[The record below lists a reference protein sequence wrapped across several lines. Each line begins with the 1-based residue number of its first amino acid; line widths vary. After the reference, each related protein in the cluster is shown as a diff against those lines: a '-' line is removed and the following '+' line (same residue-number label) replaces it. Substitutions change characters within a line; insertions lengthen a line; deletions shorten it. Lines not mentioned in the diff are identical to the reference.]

1 MKRWTLLIV
10 IFIGVIL
17 ALPCAN
23 GAPEQDPARS
33 ALASGSEPGNLSHD
47 QPKATEDLRHNTSTE
62 YEGSRARLQ
71 HARDVLHQATDDAV
85 QGLQQQLKKAQNQLD
100 ALAARLE
107 EAARSAPDKT
117 ATAAR
122 QAEESI
128 GLRARRIE
136 ARALLLHAKAKATL
150 AVRAASKYDFPRAE
164 QRLAE
169 ATELLRRA
177 RATLYDDHAYDDQMD
192 DMEAALH
199 QAGAAVKEKAK
210 DALTTIQK
218 VVSESDRI
226 VGSLESSEAK
236 AVIRGV

>member
-10 IFIGVIL
+10 IFIGVVL
-17 ALPCAN
+17 ALPCAS
-23 GAPEQDPARS
+23 GAPEQNPPRS
-33 ALASGSEPGNLSHD
+33 ALAPASGSEPGNLSND
-47 QPKATEDLRHNTSTE
+47 QPKANTPTG
-62 YEGSRARLQ
+62 YEGGRARLQ
-71 HARDVLHQATDDAV
+71 HAREVLRQTTDEAV

-100 ALAARLE
+100 ALAAWLE

-128 GLRARRIE
+128 GLRVRRIE

-150 AVRAASKYDFPRAE
+150 AVRAASKYDFPRAK
-164 QRLAE
+164 QRIEE

-177 RATLYDDHAYDDQMD
+177 RATLYDDHAYDDEMD

-199 QAGAAVKEKAK
+199 QAGAAVKENAK
-210 DALTTIQK
+210 DALTKIQK
-218 VVSESDRI
+218 VMSDSDRI
-226 VGSLESSEAK
+226 VGSLEVNEAR
-236 AVIRGV
+236 AIVQGR

>member
-17 ALPCAN
+17 ALPCAS

-33 ALASGSEPGNLSHD
+33 ALASGSEPGNLSND
-47 QPKATEDLRHNTSTE
+47 QARASRELSHSTPTG

-71 HARDVLHQATDDAV
+71 HARDVLHQTTDEAV
-85 QGLQQQLKKAQNQLD
+85 QGLQQQLKKAQKQLD
-100 ALAARLE
+100 VLAARLE
-107 EAARSAPDKT
+107 EAARSAPGKT

-128 GLRARRIE
+128 GLRVRRIE
-136 ARALLLHAKAKATL
+136 ARALLLQAKAKATL
-150 AVRAASKYDFPRAE
+150 AVRAASKYDFPRSE

-199 QAGAAVKEKAK
+199 QASAAVKENAK
-210 DALTTIQK
+210 DALTKIQK
-218 VVSESDRI
+218 VVSDSDRI
-226 VGSLESSEAK
+226 VGSLESNEAK
-236 AVIRGV
+236 VVIRGV